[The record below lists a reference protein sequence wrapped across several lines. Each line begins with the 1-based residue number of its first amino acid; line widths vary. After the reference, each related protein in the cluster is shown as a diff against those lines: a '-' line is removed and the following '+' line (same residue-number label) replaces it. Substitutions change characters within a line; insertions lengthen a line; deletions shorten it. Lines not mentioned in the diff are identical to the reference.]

1 MWLLLWNALL
11 ANWITVAHAGDESI
25 VRFVSLRPNLD
36 VRQLEYLDFHTNI
49 LRRRSQ
55 IEQTTGHMLH
65 VINQK
70 RFIGLQVMPS
80 GPIHYSKT
88 HPDWTY
94 EAYLVMVGADFLRI
108 AVPGDPFYRYL
119 FSEVLSRQ
127 GEQRIPDAL
136 GQINLAVLLNSTE
149 PLYREKRI
157 SLFILGGQ
165 ANSAVDDVRWLRQQM
180 DLYLRDKYCSYCTRK
195 RVKKAIHPL
204 AWRHWFTLAL
214 YDLATHNS
222 TQAEWDL
229 TVALD
234 LASAA
239 IYANQSEIA
248 ASVTSV
254 IRHLKAVALHN
265 NGKFQE
271 AMNLAILNA
280 HTDPSTLDAVLLVAQ
295 TLARTAL
302 YDRSLSML
310 NLALPLLD
318 IFTVEPSSAS
328 SLVQIFTEVSLVKRM
343 FYQLRA
349 WIYYRLGNVVESEE
363 NAEVCL
369 ELLPSDA
376 LCSYVLSI
384 SKLVTGRFV
393 DAVKAAAPVLSQWTE
408 PEVFKSAEFIHLSY
422 LKAGLQGTTRDQFRI
437 TQIFSIEFVY
447 FVASPKRLKSILFD
461 STVFI
466 EGHSARVGIYP
477 VRSVNR
483 SEECSG
489 SWTLGLL
496 HSGPCQ
502 SLRLKRLGQFLCQ
515 LDSTFYLFLPSA
527 PVDSSPTVAPFNQRH
542 RVSIALAALHSAE
555 SIRNYWCERR
565 RVSFGT
571 CWSYS
576 PNQNDPQLS
585 QRTTTFARN
594 SKLDDWTSW
603 SSPYCTRPTNPTA
616 SSNTHQHCRS
626 PNSGGPDWLVHTS
639 ATARFLQLADPS
651 GAPTFWHSDQETSTG
666 GKEFSTDSGDSS
678 DSSFTSGRTFFDDF
692 LHQRP
697 ATGFSGECYDAS
709 RFKSST
715 NGNSGHCENEW
726 RTAAVRDQRFFIL
739 HSQIV
744 PDTLPYVPAAF
755 RILSS
760 VFRIRALLNPD
771 GTGILDD
778 SLADTDIFG
787 DLPSH
792 FPHYPRSHD
801 DLDNRSSQANTLE
814 MILSYLDH
822 LWTEAGERDLFDR
835 NHRVALNLFV
845 PGRVDLA
852 RSGTSDLSSHRYLA
866 GVLLFEKD
874 INKNYMLSIL
884 VLSNAQH
891 RHELGAEL
899 DAAFEEFLVHG
910 EKALASI
917 LAGSNSQTGT
927 RRLTSPFE
935 DHYLQD
941 AVNSAFHWLYYWIIL
956 KPIES
961 VYSFHVG
968 FGLVLGMLRALGV
981 EPKSSIPV
989 AERSLELEA
998 LFVGSPESFASVC
1011 RSLLNLSWLSYS
1023 SLTLTWQV
1031 APETLIQ
1038 HPKMFMELLNLQA
1051 ASECSLQ

>member
-1 MWLLLWNALL
+1 MASFNVVTIIFLPFMFHSIFRLLRYYGH
-11 ANWITVAHAGDESI
+11 IDAH
-25 VRFVSLRPNLD
+25 
-36 VRQLEYLDFHTNI
+36 Y
-49 LRRRSQ
+49 RS
-55 IEQTTGHMLH
+55 
-65 VINQK
+65 
-70 RFIGLQVMPS
+70 S
-80 GPIHYSKT
+80 
-88 HPDWTY
+88 
-94 EAYLVMVGADFLRI
+94 
-108 AVPGDPFYRYL
+108 
-119 FSEVLSRQ
+119 
-127 GEQRIPDAL
+127 
-136 GQINLAVLLNSTE
+136 
-149 PLYREKRI
+149 
-157 SLFILGGQ
+157 
-165 ANSAVDDVRWLRQQM
+165 
-180 DLYLRDKYCSYCTRK
+180 
-195 RVKKAIHPL
+195 
-204 AWRHWFTLAL
+204 
-214 YDLATHNS
+214 
-222 TQAEWDL
+222 
-229 TVALD
+229 
-234 LASAA
+234 
-239 IYANQSEIA
+239 
-248 ASVTSV
+248 
-254 IRHLKAVALHN
+254 
-265 NGKFQE
+265 
-271 AMNLAILNA
+271 
-280 HTDPSTLDAVLLVAQ
+280 
-295 TLARTAL
+295 RTAL

-349 WIYYRLGNVVESEE
+349 WVYYRLGNVVESEE

-393 DAVKAAAPVLSQWTE
+393 DSVKAAAPVLSQWTE
-408 PEVFKSAEFIHLSY
+408 PEVFKSVEFIHLSY
-422 LKAGLQGTTRDQFRI
+422 LKEWARYLHSHFTQPMVEFHWLTDLSSQFKQHWVQSVALESVPGYKEQPGI
-437 TQIFSIEFVY
+437 SSELPN

-477 VRSVNR
+477 VRSVNH

-585 QRTTTFARN
+585 QRTTTYARN

-626 PNSGGPDWLVHTS
+626 PNSEGPDWLVHTS

-666 GKEFSTDSGDSS
+666 GKEFSTDSGDSG

-697 ATGFSGECYDAS
+697 ATGFSGECYDSS

-726 RTAAVRDQRFFIL
+726 RTATVRDQRFFIQ
-739 HSQIV
+739 HSQVV

-778 SLADTDIFG
+778 SLTDTDIFG
-787 DLPSH
+787 DFPSH

-801 DLDNRSSQANTLE
+801 DSDNRSTQANTLD

-822 LWTEAGERDLFDR
+822 LWTEAGERDLFDH

-874 INKNYMLSIL
+874 INKNYMLSML

-1038 HPKMFMELLNLQA
+1038 HPKMFTELLNLQA

>member
-1 MWLLLWNALL
+1 
-11 ANWITVAHAGDESI
+11 
-25 VRFVSLRPNLD
+25 
-36 VRQLEYLDFHTNI
+36 
-49 LRRRSQ
+49 
-55 IEQTTGHMLH
+55 
-65 VINQK
+65 
-70 RFIGLQVMPS
+70 MPS

-94 EAYLVMVGADFLRI
+94 EAYLVM
-108 AVPGDPFYRYL
+108 
-119 FSEVLSRQ
+119 
-127 GEQRIPDAL
+127 
-136 GQINLAVLLNSTE
+136 
-149 PLYREKRI
+149 
-157 SLFILGGQ
+157 LFILGGQ
-165 ANSAVDDVRWLRQQM
+165 ANSAVDDVRWLRQQT

-214 YDLATHNS
+214 YNLATHNS

-265 NGKFQE
+265 NGKFQ
-271 AMNLAILNA
+271 
-280 HTDPSTLDAVLLVAQ
+280 
-295 TLARTAL
+295 
-302 YDRSLSML
+302 
-310 NLALPLLD
+310 
-318 IFTVEPSSAS
+318 
-328 SLVQIFTEVSLVKRM
+328 
-343 FYQLRA
+343 
-349 WIYYRLGNVVESEE
+349 
-363 NAEVCL
+363 VCL

-393 DAVKAAAPVLSQWTE
+393 DSVKAAAPPGYKEQPGISSEL
-408 PEVFKSAEFIHLSY
+408 PN
-422 LKAGLQGTTRDQFRI
+422 
-437 TQIFSIEFVY
+437 

-477 VRSVNR
+477 VRSVNH

-496 HSGPCQ
+496 RSGPCQ

-626 PNSGGPDWLVHTS
+626 PNSEGPDWLVHTS

-666 GKEFSTDSGDSS
+666 GKEFSTDSGDSG

-697 ATGFSGECYDAS
+697 ATGFSGECYDSS

-715 NGNSGHCENEW
+715 NGNSG
-726 RTAAVRDQRFFIL
+726 TY
-739 HSQIV
+739 
-744 PDTLPYVPAAF
+744 P
-755 RILSS
+755 S
-760 VFRIRALLNPD
+760 VI
-771 GTGILDD
+771 
-778 SLADTDIFG
+778 
-787 DLPSH
+787 
-792 FPHYPRSHD
+792 
-801 DLDNRSSQANTLE
+801 
-814 MILSYLDH
+814 
-822 LWTEAGERDLFDR
+822 
-835 NHRVALNLFV
+835 
-845 PGRVDLA
+845 
-852 RSGTSDLSSHRYLA
+852 
-866 GVLLFEKD
+866 
-874 INKNYMLSIL
+874 
-884 VLSNAQH
+884 
-891 RHELGAEL
+891 
-899 DAAFEEFLVHG
+899 
-910 EKALASI
+910 
-917 LAGSNSQTGT
+917 
-927 RRLTSPFE
+927 
-935 DHYLQD
+935 
-941 AVNSAFHWLYYWIIL
+941 
-956 KPIES
+956 
-961 VYSFHVG
+961 
-968 FGLVLGMLRALGV
+968 
-981 EPKSSIPV
+981 
-989 AERSLELEA
+989 
-998 LFVGSPESFASVC
+998 
-1011 RSLLNLSWLSYS
+1011 
-1023 SLTLTWQV
+1023 
-1031 APETLIQ
+1031 
-1038 HPKMFMELLNLQA
+1038 
-1051 ASECSLQ
+1051 